1 MRPPEGPRFGSDGE
15 AIAARPGAARPTLS
29 LKGRALRY
37 LSQRE
42 HSRSEL
48 ERKLARFEEEA
59 GSIARALDELEAK
72 GFISEARVVESV
84 IHQRAARMGALRLR
98 QELQHKGVAPEA
110 IAQALAGLHDTELQ
124 RARAVWQRR
133 FDTPPAD
140 AKERARHVRFLLARG
155 FSGSVVS
162 RVLRGG
168 EDE

>member
-1 MRPPEGPRFGSDGE
+1 VN
-15 AIAARPGAARPTLS
+15 AARPTLS

-48 ERKLARFEEEA
+48 ERKLARFEEEPGA
-59 GSIARALDELEAK
+59 IARALDDLQAK

-84 IHQRAARMGALRLR
+84 IHQRADRMGALRLR
-98 QELQHKGVAPEA
+98 QELQHKGIAPEA
-110 IAQALAGLHDTELQ
+110 IAQAIADLRDTELP

-133 FDTPPAD
+133 FGTPPAD
-140 AKERARHVRFLLARG
+140 AKERARQMRFLLARG
-155 FSGSVVS
+155 FSGAVVA

-168 EDE
+168 GDD